1 MSILQYHFRSR
12 ILKMNTAITVTI
24 PEPSDHRTPPEM
36 PLDEIYH
43 GKKYPTIYLCHGGG
57 GDNTLWTRNTRVEM
71 YGNEKRVMTVSMDL
85 EDSFCCDMKC
95 GRKYFTYVTEELP
108 RLVQALFP
116 SSPAREDNFVAGF
129 SMGAHCAMKIALR
142 CPEKYVAV
150 WSMSGAKDQVKMDEL
165 AKARGIMASND
176 LIEAAFGPMDQV
188 RGGENDLPGLAKK
201 LAESDQP
208 RPMIFHSC
216 GRQDYGME
224 LCREFADYLTSL
236 GLKNEFYTPDG
247 SHDWYYVDTMIKKAI
262 FEAFPIREVAY

>member
-24 PEPSDHRTPPEM
+24 PEPSDHRTPPEV

-85 EDSFCCDMKC
+85 EESFCCDMKC

-142 CPEKYVAV
+142 CPEKYAAV
-150 WSMSGAKDQVKMDEL
+150 WSMSGAKDQVRWMSWQKL
-165 AKARGIMASND
+165 GASWRRT
-176 LIEAAFGPMDQV
+176 I
-188 RGGENDLPGLAKK
+188 
-201 LAESDQP
+201 
-208 RPMIFHSC
+208 
-216 GRQDYGME
+216 
-224 LCREFADYLTSL
+224 
-236 GLKNEFYTPDG
+236 
-247 SHDWYYVDTMIKKAI
+247 
-262 FEAFPIREVAY
+262 

>member
-1 MSILQYHFRSR
+1 
-12 ILKMNTAITVTI
+12 
-24 PEPSDHRTPPEM
+24 
-36 PLDEIYH
+36 
-43 GKKYPTIYLCHGGG
+43 
-57 GDNTLWTRNTRVEM
+57 
-71 YGNEKRVMTVSMDL
+71 
-85 EDSFCCDMKC
+85 
-95 GRKYFTYVTEELP
+95 
-108 RLVQALFP
+108 
-116 SSPAREDNFVAGF
+116 
-129 SMGAHCAMKIALR
+129 
-142 CPEKYVAV
+142 
-150 WSMSGAKDQVKMDEL
+150 MDEL

-188 RGGENDLPGLAKK
+188 RGGENDLPGLAKI